1 MCVCVRAN
9 AVFAVAPTRTD
20 RRLIRGSSSSS
31 TPQFAALIRRFSHIK
46 VSACVCVW
54 VFNGTPI
61 DSWSA
66 EVKWVQEGLTQ
77 RGKRGKL
84 TLWRVGAECF
94 IWKMCI
100 NSIEKDLKTL
110 MRYNE
115 FVQTKQLLEKL
126 GNYFI
131 CLQLLAF
138 IYQLSIISIH
148 PPVELGFY
156 QPGKF
161 LHLFFS
167 LSISL

>member
-84 TLWRVGAECF
+84 TLWRVGTECF

-100 NSIEKDLKTL
+100 NSIEKDFKDAYEIQWVCANKTAS
-110 MRYNE
+110 RE
-115 FVQTKQLLEKL
+115 AGKL
-126 GNYFI
+126 FH
-131 CLQLLAF
+131 
-138 IYQLSIISIH
+138 LSSVTSIH
-148 PPVELGFY
+148 LSFINYQHSSSSGTGFL
-156 QPGKF
+156 PTRKVSAP
-161 LHLFFS
+161 FFFFEY
-167 LSISL
+167 